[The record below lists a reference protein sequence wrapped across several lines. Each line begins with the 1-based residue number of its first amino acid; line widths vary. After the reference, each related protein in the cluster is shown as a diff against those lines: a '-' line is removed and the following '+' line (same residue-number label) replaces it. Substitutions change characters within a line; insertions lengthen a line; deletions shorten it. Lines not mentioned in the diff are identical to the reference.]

1 MRTTNI
7 VSMIA
12 EDAIHDFINGVN
24 NGLLIP
30 LGFLFIM
37 LSSLFSK
44 DKHILGIESVTKS
57 INKI

>member
-1 MRTTNI
+1 
-7 VSMIA
+7 MIA
-12 EDAIHDFINGVN
+12 EDAIQDFINGVN
-24 NGLLIP
+24 KGLFIP

-37 LSSLFSK
+37 PASLFSK